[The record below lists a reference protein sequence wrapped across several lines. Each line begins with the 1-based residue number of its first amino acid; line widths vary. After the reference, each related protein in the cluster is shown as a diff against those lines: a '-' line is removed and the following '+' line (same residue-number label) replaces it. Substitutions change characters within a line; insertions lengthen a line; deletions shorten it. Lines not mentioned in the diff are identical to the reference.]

1 MTIQVSESPAAN
13 PVILPTDWLSGV
25 IIRPLEERD
34 LPALEWDGEFTH
46 FRRLFADSFHRQ
58 RNGFSIMWVAE
69 LPEAGIIGQV
79 FIQFICDR
87 HELADGLYSAYLYSF
102 RVKPAY
108 RSAGLG
114 GALLAAVE
122 ADLKKRHFHR
132 ITLNVAKTNIRARQ
146 MYERH
151 GFRVVAH
158 EAGCWSYIDHE
169 GTRRHVEEPA
179 WRMEKSIP

>member
-1 MTIQVSESPAAN
+1 MTVQISESSVTSRATLPA
-13 PVILPTDWLSGV
+13 DWLSQV
-25 IIRPLEERD
+25 IIRTLEERD
-34 LPALEWDGEFTH
+34 LPALEWDGEYAH

-58 RNGFSIMWVAE
+58 KSGFSMMWVAE
-69 LPEAGIIGQV
+69 LPETGIIGQV

-87 HELADGLYSAYLYSF
+87 HELADGLYKAYLYSF

-114 GALLAAVE
+114 GKLLAAVE

-132 ITLNVAKTNIRARQ
+132 ITLNVAKTNVRARQ

-151 GFRVVAH
+151 GFRVVAN
-158 EAGCWSYIDHE
+158 ESGCWSYIDHE
-169 GTRRHVEEPA
+169 GNRRHVEEPA